1 MKIEDVM
8 SQLRSFIIATGIALL
23 SGLAYAQIADDPPPP
38 APAFTFNS
46 LSGEQFEMP
55 GYQQQKPTLLYFWAT
70 WCPYCKKATP
80 RVVALH
86 NDYREFINVLAINV
100 GINDSV
106 ALTQQYIEDYD
117 ITFPVM
123 FDHDSSV
130 SGSYGVFGTPVFV
143 IVSDD
148 GGILYRGHRYPD
160 GLERALSL

>member
-1 MKIEDVM
+1 MKIRYGLNH
-8 SQLRSFIIATGIALL
+8 LRTLLVATVIVLL
-23 SGLAYAQIADDPPPP
+23 SGLAYAQIAAEPPPS
-38 APAFTFNS
+38 APSFTFSS
-46 LSGEQFEMP
+46 LTGEQFDMP
-55 GYQQQKPTLLYFWAT
+55 GFNQDKPTLLYFWAT

-86 NDYREFINVLAINV
+86 NDYGELIDVLAINV

-106 ALTQQYIEDYD
+106 ALTKKYIQDYA

-123 FDHDSSV
+123 FDHDSNV
-130 SGSYGVFGTPVFV
+130 SASYGVFGTPVFV
-143 IVSDD
+143 IVSAD